1 MARSHDFGRG
11 CEDLAASALIDRG
24 WSILARNYRLG
35 HKEIDLIA
43 RRGDVVAFVEV
54 KGRSSS
60 RFGHPVEAIGTT
72 KRREILH
79 VARAWILRHGRAA
92 DEYRFDAISVLQGAS
107 GTAMIEHF
115 EDAWRPG
122 E

>member
-1 MARSHDFGRG
+1 MARSHQFGRG
-11 CEDLAASALIDRG
+11 CEDLAARTLEDAG
-24 WSILARNYRLG
+24 WSVLARNYRLG

-43 RRGDVVAFVEV
+43 RRGRLVAFVEV

-60 RFGHPVEAIGTT
+60 RFGHPVEAISAA
-72 KRREILH
+72 KRREILR
-79 VARAWILRHGRAA
+79 VARDWILRHGTPA
-92 DEYRFDAISVLQGAS
+92 DEYRFDAIGVLWRRS
-107 GTAMIEHF
+107 GPPAVEHF